1 MTISQ
6 GTDGETLSVF
16 PLKQEPCEVFFA
28 FSKDDAA
35 QNKQTTLS
43 VNVGKKSL
51 YLIKVMPWTTT
62 YACLVLACYSQ
73 QHLVATVRLDDQL

>member
-1 MTISQ
+1 MAALQVTISQ

-35 QNKQTTLS
+35 HSKQTTLS

-51 YLIKVMPWTTT
+51 YLIKVMPWITI
-62 YACLVLACYSQ
+62 YACLVLACYSHNIWRQ
-73 QHLVATVRLDDQL
+73 